1 MAIQFEPKIAEL
13 RLAYDRAKNDRPHRC
28 FIEYPHLIK
37 WTELDLSE
45 WLADLKD
52 KCVSGFQPHSSRLCW
67 LPKANSLLRPGNIL
81 HFKDEVV
88 YNLLLGRLYD
98 SIWKSLKSFQKEPD
112 AAYVLADERKVAW
125 FQSNFISWQEFRTK
139 SLEYLQQGETN
150 FVVVADI
157 TGFYEN
163 IDTDK
168 LLSDLRRIVG
178 GSNPEIDLLRVC
190 LRKWSARGE
199 KGIPQGYSASDLLAK
214 VYANPIDIALKNDGY
229 RHLRYVDDIRIFC
242 RSRIEAK
249 RAILSLSQHIHK
261 KGLNLQSAKTK
272 ILSAADA
279 FTEFDDV
286 KPIVEGIQKELM
298 AEIQKEISEEN
309 PYPDSQ
315 YVERLLRRYKE
326 LPSAALERT
335 FEEYFAASNP
345 APFNKTLFHYLLNRI
360 GKAKS
365 RVAVNY
371 CLDAL
376 RERAEETAYILK
388 YFSEIAPL
396 KADIKSIVDYLIS
409 PNAIYDYQCYQLIKW
424 LFEEKLK
431 DKLVIMY
438 CRTMLKDLGRD
449 LWLRSWGIAYLG
461 KYGDIADLT
470 SIESMY
476 AECSSDFEKADCV
489 MALSQMESG
498 RRNCFYS
505 SVKGDGILVDR
516 AIKIVKGSK
525 K

>member
-1 MAIQFEPKIAEL
+1 MAVQFDPEIAEL
-13 RLAYDRAKNDRPHRC
+13 RLAYDRAKSDRPGRC

-37 WTELDLSE
+37 WTELNLAE
-45 WLADLKD
+45 WLADLKE
-52 KCVSGFQPHSSRLCW
+52 KCSSGFQPHSSRLCW

-81 HFKDEVV
+81 HFKDEVI
-88 YNLLLGRLYD
+88 YNLLLDRLYD
-98 SIWKSLKSFQKEPD
+98 FIWKGLESFQKEPD
-112 AAYVLADERKVAW
+112 AAYVLTSERKAGW
-125 FQSNFISWQEFRTK
+125 FQNSFTSWEDFRTK
-139 SLEYLQQGETN
+139 SLEYLQDGTS

-168 LLSDLRRIVG
+168 LLSDLRQIAG
-178 GSNPEIDLLRVC
+178 GPKPEIELLRLC

-214 VYANPIDIALKNDGY
+214 VYANPLDLALRNDGY

-249 RAILSLSQHIHK
+249 RAILSLSQHVHQR
-261 KGLNLQSAKTK
+261 GLNLQSAKTK
-272 ILSAADA
+272 ILPAADA
-279 FTEFDDV
+279 FMEFDGV
-286 KPIVEGIQKELM
+286 KPTVEGIQKELM
-298 AEIQKEISEEN
+298 TEIQREIGEEG
-309 PYPDSQ
+309 PYPDDQ
-315 YVERLLRRYKE
+315 YAERLLRKYKE
-326 LPSAALERT
+326 LPSAVLERT

-376 RERAEETAYILK
+376 RERPEETSYILK
-388 YFSEIAPL
+388 YFSEIGPS
-396 KADIKSIVDYLIS
+396 KSEIKSIVDYLIS
-409 PNAIYDYQCYQLIKW
+409 PLAIYDYQCYQLLKW
-424 LFEEKLK
+424 FFEKELK
-431 DKLVIMY
+431 DERVLKYSRQAM
-438 CRTMLKDLGRD
+438 KDLRRD
-449 LWLRSWGIAYLG
+449 LWLRSWGIAYMG
-461 KYGDIADLT
+461 CYGDIADLT

-476 AECSSDFEKADCV
+476 TACSSDFEKADSV
-489 MALSQMESG
+489 MAMSRMESG
-498 RRNCFYS
+498 RRNSFYAS
-505 SVKGDGILVDR
+505 IKGDGPLVDR
-516 AIKIVKGSK
+516 AITMVKGSK